1 MIIECEK
8 CKSTFNLD
16 ESLVKAEGSK
26 VRCSICKEVF
36 LVSPPE
42 KAQLEEP
49 APDEFLDEE
58 LEEDLALDSLPDI
71 EEIASEPME
80 EGAEEVDFD
89 KAMEGRVE
97 EEEDIQ
103 AVSLEGLPDFEEEKV
118 DVEEDMDRD
127 AEIEEEVPLD
137 DAEKKISAEPEE
149 DVDAGP
155 PKKKP
160 GRLKLFPIIL
170 VIIVLLLAGGVAV
183 FFLAPDL
190 LPDSLSFLKPTKE
203 QPIPDQGVSRLSFQ
217 EVTGFFIRSDTAGQ
231 LFVIKGMV
239 TNNYSMS
246 RRFINIKGSL
256 LNDKGQVI
264 KTKLI
269 YAGNTFSEEQLKELP
284 LKDLGKGLRNRFG
297 QGKMNFN
304 IKPGGTIPFM
314 IIFENLPENLS
325 EFTVEAVSSFQV
337 K

>member
-16 ESLVKAEGSK
+16 ESMVKAEGSK

-36 LVSPPE
+36 SVYPPE
-42 KAQLEEP
+42 EAQLEEP
-49 APDEFLDEE
+49 ALDQFLDEE
-58 LEEDLALDSLPDI
+58 HVETVAMDSLPDI
-71 EEIASEPME
+71 EEIESEPME
-80 EGAEEVDFD
+80 EGEEVDFD
-89 KAMEGRVE
+89 MAMEERIEE
-97 EEEDIQ
+97 EEEDVQ
-103 AVSLEGLPDFEEEKV
+103 AVSLEELPDFEEEKV
-118 DVEEDMDRD
+118 DVEEDRDRD
-127 AEIEEEVPLD
+127 ADIEEEVPLD
-137 DAEKKISAEPEE
+137 DAETKISEEPEE

-170 VIIVLLLAGGVAV
+170 VIILLLLAGGVAV

-190 LPDSLSFLKPTKE
+190 LPDSLSFLKPAKE

-231 LFVIKGMV
+231 LFVVKGMV
-239 TNNYSMS
+239 TNNYPMG

-256 LNDKGQVI
+256 LDDKGQVI

-284 LKDLGKGLRNRFG
+284 LKELGKGLRNRMG

-304 IKPGGTIPFM
+304 IKPGGIIPFM